1 MKQVNENLWELT
13 EPLIYRSSKLGL
25 IAVDQGLQTDFAS
38 VPRIPIAYLI
48 AGGRTNASSTLHDSL
63 YANHDTGRGKPITRL
78 QADNLIFEATLDSF
92 PSEGYSLKSILMRP
106 AAYFL
111 GGIQWLFVRAFGWR
125 YW

>member
-1 MKQVNENLWELT
+1 MKQVNEKQWILL

-38 VPRIPIAYLI
+38 VPRIPIAYLV
-48 AGGRTNASSTLHDSL
+48 AGGRANSSATLHDYL
-63 YANHDTGRGKPITRL
+63 YETHQFTRL
-78 QADNLIFEATLDSF
+78 QADNLIFEATLDSL

-111 GGIQWLFVRAFGWR
+111 GGVQWLFVRCFGWR